1 MSRLLDPQNFV
12 AEKLAWQLQVLTDTS
27 LTPLAKTLAALL
39 MHVLN
44 SKTGDGYRSQAWLA
58 ETLGVTARSIRRA
71 CDELEEAGHLRV
83 TVYGVRGKANSY
95 QARLK
100 SEPVAPVVEASARAV
115 EERAPRRTSMSSL
128 RSVRRTVVAR
138 KEDARVRPSLS
149 KPNNTPL
156 PPTGAGAPR
165 RAFPRDDIR
174 RAATQARGEGW
185 VASYLDRAAW
195 CEETVSIV
203 CKLRFAADEIRAA
216 LTTLPVMSGV
226 QVTFEADGRER
237 GRSAPLFADLGR
249 RLSVVPFSGPRE
261 VTSAIGW
268 GGVDRLDSLH
278 RQRARAVSMDHDWR
292 AGGLG
297 PDASPSV
304 AIAGLRA

>member
-58 ETLGVTARSIRRA
+58 ETLGVTGRSIRRA
-71 CDELEEAGHLRV
+71 CDDLEEAGHLRV

-95 QARLK
+95 RALLK
-100 SEPVAPVVEASARAV
+100 SEPVAPMDEASTRVVED
-115 EERAPRRTSMSSL
+115 RAPRRTPVSSL
-128 RSVRRTVVAR
+128 RSPRRTAVAR

-174 RAATQARGEGW
+174 RAATQARGAAW
-185 VASYLDRAAW
+185 VASYLDHAAW
-195 CEETVSIV
+195 CEETASIV

-216 LTTLPVMSGV
+216 LATLPVMSGV
-226 QVTFEADGRER
+226 QVTFEAARPASGMLSPLGAGAGRLPGAIRFSDLQEAFVGIGLESANR
-237 GRSAPLFADLGR
+237 GSAPF
-249 RLSVVPFSGPRE
+249 
-261 VTSAIGW
+261 
-268 GGVDRLDSLH
+268 H
-278 RQRARAVSMDHDWR
+278 
-292 AGGLG
+292 
-297 PDASPSV
+297 
-304 AIAGLRA
+304 